1 MEEYKMARKTLSMG
15 FLLLATLFGS
25 RYPLQAKPQTAAEH
39 NQPAHAAPSNVVTCR
54 IMEVHANKD
63 PGVVLVIFHQR
74 DKQDQPRFAALLK
87 QSSGGTIQIRPAG
100 AQWQSAAVIRLKSCF
115 GRGMLILP
123 AGTTSL
129 RERADLTVKFQDSKT
144 AQ

>member
-1 MEEYKMARKTLSMG
+1 MRRGAQWLTILCLMCLAGMGASSEAGAQQQAARP
-15 FLLLATLFGS
+15 ATPNLV
-25 RYPLQAKPQTAAEH
+25 A
-39 NQPAHAAPSNVVTCR
+39 CR
-54 IMEVHANKD
+54 ILEVHANKD

-87 QSSGGTIQIRPAG
+87 QNTGGTIQIRPSG
-100 AQWQSAAVIRLKSCF
+100 AQWQSVAVIRLKSCF

-123 AGTTSL
+123 AGTASL
-129 RERADLTVKFQDSKT
+129 KERSDVMVKFPDTKS

>member
-1 MEEYKMARKTLSMG
+1 MQKRTLLLSLVSLVAL
-15 FLLLATLFGS
+15 FALAPNSLLATP
-25 RYPLQAKPQTAAEH
+25 RDQA
-39 NQPAHAAPSNVVTCR
+39 AHAAAPSNVVICR
-54 IMEVHANKD
+54 VLEVHANKD
-63 PGVVLVIFHQR
+63 PGIVLVIFHQR

-87 QSSGGTIQIRPAG
+87 QSSGGTIQIRPSG

-129 RERADLTVKFQDSKT
+129 KERADLVVKFTEAKT
-144 AQ
+144 AP

>member
-1 MEEYKMARKTLSMG
+1 MQKRGPLLSLVSLVAL
-15 FLLLATLFGS
+15 FVLTPNSSLAT
-25 RYPLQAKPQTAAEH
+25 PPDQASH
-39 NQPAHAAPSNVVTCR
+39 PASTSNLVTCR
-54 IMEVHANKD
+54 VLEVHANKD

-87 QSSGGTIQIRPAG
+87 QSSGGTIQIRPPG
-100 AQWQSAAVIRLKSCF
+100 AQWQTAAVIRLKSCF

-123 AGTTSL
+123 AGTTSPK
-129 RERADLTVKFQDSKT
+129 EHADLVVKFSDTKT

>member
-1 MEEYKMARKTLSMG
+1 MQKRTPLLS
-15 FLLLATLFGS
+15 LLSLVTLFALTS
-25 RYPLQAKPQTAAEH
+25 TSSLAIPRDQAVRQATT
-39 NQPAHAAPSNVVTCR
+39 SNVVTCR
-54 IMEVHANKD
+54 ILEVHANKD

-87 QSSGGTIQIRPAG
+87 QSSGGTIQIRPSG

-129 RERADLTVKFQDSKT
+129 KEHADLMVKFPDTKT
-144 AQ
+144 AP

>member
-1 MEEYKMARKTLSMG
+1 MQKKVRLLSLIVLVFFPAIVQKPSFAMP
-15 FLLLATLFGS
+15 
-25 RYPLQAKPQTAAEH
+25 RDQAAHPTAG
-39 NQPAHAAPSNVVTCR
+39 SNVVTCR
-54 IMEVHANKD
+54 VLEVHANKE

-87 QSSGGTIQIRPAG
+87 QSTGGTIQIRPAG
-100 AQWQSAAVIRLKSCF
+100 AQWKSASVIRLKSCF

-123 AGTTSL
+123 PGTSL
-129 RERADLTVKFQDSKT
+129 KEHADLVVKFSDVKA